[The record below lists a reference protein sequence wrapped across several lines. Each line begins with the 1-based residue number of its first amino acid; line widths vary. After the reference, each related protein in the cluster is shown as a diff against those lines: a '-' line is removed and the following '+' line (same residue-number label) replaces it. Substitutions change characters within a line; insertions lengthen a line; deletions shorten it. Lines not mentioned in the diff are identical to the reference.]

1 MEPDKTLSRRER
13 KKLRTREA
21 ILDAARRHFAEK
33 GVNGVRMEEIAETA
47 DIARATL
54 FNYFPSRGE
63 IVAQLVADYDD
74 SFFERLEIW
83 RMRTRDPVQRMR
95 GLLVETG
102 RRLVQA
108 PGARAIISASEASW
122 NEEAGERRMRRL
134 HEAFARLLDLDEEG
148 GEGAAADGVTRTMIV
163 EAAVSIYVGVIHNWR
178 LSADYDVERH
188 LAGAAQLIGRLM
200 RS

>member
-1 MEPDKTLSRRER
+1 MDEGETLSRRER

-33 GVNGVRMEEIAETA
+33 GVNGVRMEDIAETA

-54 FNYFPSRGE
+54 FNYFPSRGD
-63 IVAQLVADYDD
+63 ILAQLVADYDD
-74 SFFERLEIW
+74 AFFQRLETW
-83 RMRTRDPVQRMR
+83 RMRTGDPAQRIS
-95 GLLVETG
+95 GLLIETG
-102 RRLVQA
+102 RRMVQA
-108 PGARAIISASEASW
+108 PGARAIISASEMSW

-134 HEAFARLLDLDEEG
+134 HDAFATLLALE
-148 GEGAAADGVTRTMIV
+148 GEGAVGDGVTRAMIV

-188 LAGAAQLIGRLM
+188 LAGGAALIGRLLG
-200 RS
+200 R